1 MVFDTIVE
9 AIYENHITALE
20 SAQKKNDLAVLLV
33 EGRFDSDQQLHLT
46 TKTID
51 SADIAE
57 NDRLLECWNLI
68 IPEDGNTSHRVQY
81 LVPENISSAE
91 IEYKTTTGWQKADTY
106 QDGKYLIWDAD
117 GTEIVFRSI
126 EKASHTLLLYI
137 TAGIATIT
145 ALVTFLIYK
154 RSNARKQIQ
163 QPEEEEQ
170 AKNDNPLLHQ

>member
-1 MVFDTIVE
+1 MPEEFLSFCLSFVADDQIIYKTQFAYGADLSNIELPKIPERDGSYGRWEDTEYSHMVFDTIVE

-68 IPEDGNTSHRVQY
+68 IPEEILLIVCSILFLKTFPVQR
-81 LVPENISSAE
+81 LNIR
-91 IEYKTTTGWQKADTY
+91 Q
-106 QDGKYLIWDAD
+106 QL
-117 GTEIVFRSI
+117 
-126 EKASHTLLLYI
+126 
-137 TAGIATIT
+137 AG
-145 ALVTFLIYK
+145 
-154 RSNARKQIQ
+154 RKQTLTKM
-163 QPEEEEQ
+163 ESTWYGTLMEQ
-170 AKNDNPLLHQ
+170 RLYSAV